1 ELARL
6 PRGRLVHRRPRATQ
20 RFFDLLARL
29 EQVGPGLLARLALE
43 RAGAAA
49 HLALARGDLLPPPLQ
64 PRGVVV
70 LRRLP
75 VRELP
80 RFGFELA
87 RQDRKSTRLN
97 SSHGSISYA
106 VFCLKKKKRNN
117 NVRTQYRDNTS
128 ITLTP

>member
-1 ELARL
+1 PPLSLLRFFEGALDEPSGF
-6 PRGRLVHRRPRATQ
+6 PRRGFIHRRPRATQ

-49 HLALARGDLLPPPLQ
+49 HLALACADLLPPPLQ

-87 RQDRKSTRLN
+87 RPPLDGRQPR
-97 SSHGSISYA
+97 
-106 VFCLKKKKRNN
+106 
-117 NVRTQYRDNTS
+117 
-128 ITLTP
+128 